1 MSTVRRQS
9 GFLYFLKRDL
19 VLVIRDH
26 VTLVNALI
34 FFLIIVSLFAIAMG
48 PDKNLLQKIAPG
60 VLWVSALLS
69 STLALDM
76 IFREDYEDG
85 TLEQFMISRQPLS
98 VIVAAKIL
106 AHWLISGIPLI
117 VISIFMGLF
126 LYLDK
131 TMMSALLATL
141 CLGTPIF
148 SLLGAVLVAL
158 TVGLRNSAGL
168 LSLLI
173 LPLYIPIL
181 IFSVGAVQNAS
192 KGLSIQGELYFLLS
206 LLILAITLAP
216 ITAAAAIRIRLG

>member
-1 MSTVRRQS
+1 
-9 GFLYFLKRDL
+9 
-19 VLVIRDH
+19 
-26 VTLVNALI
+26 
-34 FFLIIVSLFAIAMG
+34 
-48 PDKNLLQKIAPG
+48 
-60 VLWVSALLS
+60 
-69 STLALDM
+69 
-76 IFREDYEDG
+76 
-85 TLEQFMISRQPLS
+85 
-98 VIVAAKIL
+98 
-106 AHWLISGIPLI
+106 
-117 VISIFMGLF
+117 
-126 LYLDK
+126 
-131 TMMSALLATL
+131 MSALLATL

-192 KGLSIQGELYFLLS
+192 KGLSIHGELYFLLS